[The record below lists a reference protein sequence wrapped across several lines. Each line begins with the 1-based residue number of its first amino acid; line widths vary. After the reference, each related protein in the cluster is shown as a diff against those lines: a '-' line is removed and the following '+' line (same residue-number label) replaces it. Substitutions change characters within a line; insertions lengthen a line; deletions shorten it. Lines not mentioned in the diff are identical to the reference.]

1 MPEINT
7 AYPIR
12 TIKPEYLSDLIML
25 FCWLDEEHQSRAVSA
40 INNVLADQITEII
53 AGKPKAI

>member
-12 TIKPEYLSDLIML
+12 SIKPEYLSDLIML

-40 INNVLADQITEII
+40 VNSIVQDQVAET
-53 AGKPKAI
+53 KASRCGVI